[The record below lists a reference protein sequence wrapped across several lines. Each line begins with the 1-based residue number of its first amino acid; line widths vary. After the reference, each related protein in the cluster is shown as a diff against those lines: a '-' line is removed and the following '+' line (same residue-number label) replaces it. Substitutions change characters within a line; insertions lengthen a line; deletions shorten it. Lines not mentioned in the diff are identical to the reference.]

1 MNIYLAIITTAL
13 VVTQIIRVTQNAI
26 TLHRQ
31 NEAIKRDLSW
41 IKDRNI
47 TQNDFDIQ
55 KECFYLLKEWLED
68 QVYESKIPV
77 NPEDCKPYYG
87 NLEYYDG

>member
-1 MNIYLAIITTAL
+1 MNTYLAIITTVL
-13 VVTQIIRVTQNAI
+13 VLTQVIRIIQNGI
-26 TLHRQ
+26 SIHNQ
-31 NEAIKRDLSW
+31 NKAFENDLSW
-41 IKDRNI
+41 FKDRDV
-47 TQNDFDIQ
+47 TAKDFDTQ
-55 KECFYLLKEWLED
+55 RECFYLLKEWLED